1 MRRKDPSCEEVEREA
16 RKYVIAEAI
25 LVGVAWFKNGLFWV
39 TQTIRILPPGK
50 GGFDTAMKKPGSVSN
65 PFRVQ
70 LKGAETA

>member
-1 MRRKDPSCEEVEREA
+1 MHF
-16 RKYVIAEAI
+16 
-25 LVGVAWFKNGLFWV
+25 LAWFKNGLFWV

>member
-1 MRRKDPSCEEVEREA
+1 MLQQIESRQ
-16 RKYVIAEAI
+16 ITQTT
-25 LVGVAWFKNGLFWV
+25 AWFKNGLFWV

>member
-1 MRRKDPSCEEVEREA
+1 M
-16 RKYVIAEAI
+16 
-25 LVGVAWFKNGLFWV
+25 AWFKNGLFWV

-65 PFRVQ
+65 AFRVQ

>member
-1 MRRKDPSCEEVEREA
+1 M
-16 RKYVIAEAI
+16 YAI
-25 LVGVAWFKNGLFWV
+25 LKAKSIRLYLWRHGRAGIEDHRAWFKNGLFWV

>member
-1 MRRKDPSCEEVEREA
+1 MDGFG
-16 RKYVIAEAI
+16 AI
-25 LVGVAWFKNGLFWV
+25 DELQLGAWFKNGLFWV

>member
-1 MRRKDPSCEEVEREA
+1 M
-16 RKYVIAEAI
+16 
-25 LVGVAWFKNGLFWV
+25 GGAWFKNGLFWV

>member
-1 MRRKDPSCEEVEREA
+1 LRKANFEWLGSLGLR
-16 RKYVIAEAI
+16 
-25 LVGVAWFKNGLFWV
+25 AWFKNGLFWV

>member
-1 MRRKDPSCEEVEREA
+1 MPDNK
-16 RKYVIAEAI
+16 
-25 LVGVAWFKNGLFWV
+25 AWFKNGLFWV